1 MIFLSNCTLKVI
13 SASISSHLS
22 MNKFK
27 QKKLFAMT
35 LLFPVNYFAY
45 ETCCTLARGRLTTA
59 CPAESTHKSQLCQ
72 SDRAKWMQ
80 MYNF

>member
-22 MNKFK
+22 TNKFK

-35 LLFPVNYFAY
+35 LLFPANYFAY
-45 ETCCTLARGRLTTA
+45 EIVL
-59 CPAESTHKSQLCQ
+59 
-72 SDRAKWMQ
+72 
-80 MYNF
+80 